1 VIFKVA
7 GSVAAN
13 SVVNF
18 NGDDAVTLENSG
30 VVIDRIGQVGFDP
43 GTEWLSNGVSTLNRT
58 LRRKPTVT
66 LGDNNASVVFDPSLQ
81 WDGFPVDTADGL
93 GAHTV
98 N

>member
-1 VIFKVA
+1 
-7 GSVAAN
+7 VAAN
-13 SVVNF
+13 NVVNF

-43 GTEWLSNGVSTLNRT
+43 GTEWSSNGVSTLNRT

-66 LGDNNASVVFDPSLQ
+66 VGDNNASAVFDPSLQ